1 MHSSLKEASNSK
13 PWLLGATF
21 LYYTIVKFNQERN
34 DGGRVRWSAHRL
46 SAEGRLNRLLLQE
59 DAALRDFCAGRS
71 AHLASLAR
79 ADFPRPT
86 FPKTVSSTRAQYASM
101 TFAFSADSPLV
112 TCISGP
118 NPESVAVRL
127 TIM

>member
-1 MHSSLKEASNSK
+1 MRQRGTPGQTAPAAKMIRSIEGILRAS
-13 PWLLGATF
+13 
-21 LYYTIVKFNQERN
+21 RN
-34 DGGRVRWSAHRL
+34 
-46 SAEGRLNRLLLQE
+46 
-59 DAALRDFCAGRS
+59 AGRS
-71 AHLASLAR
+71 RLRRRRLLIDLICPR
-79 ADFPRPT
+79 AD
-86 FPKTVSSTRAQYASM
+86 FPKTVSSTRRQYASM